1 MTIQEFSNQHLSEL
15 IGRIYD
21 CTLDPARWDATLH
34 AIKDL
39 LRCAHAFLHLD
50 DLITRRS
57 MISRSAGIE
66 PQWLERQAQMASEV
80 AGILARV
87 LDSGHSMDEPSVASR
102 FMSSSELAASPY
114 AQEWGKS
121 QGLVDYMDFFLTR
134 SSTRLASLRFARHQ
148 DYGNVTDREIA
159 LGRLL
164 IPHLRRA
171 VTICNALEVRT
182 IEKARLMQTLDALK
196 LGVVLA
202 NKDSR
207 ILHANFAAEQ
217 MIRNGGPLRDGGGVL
232 RAGGA
237 AASAEIDAA
246 IRLAARDETGIGK
259 TGLAVR
265 LTEEDE
271 TPVIAR
277 VLPLVGGQTRT
288 KLDPDAVAA
297 VFINAAV
304 DDVTSAQTIAAAFRL
319 TPAETRVLTG
329 VLSGKTLAETSVHL
343 GVARTTARTHL
354 DSIFAKTGAS
364 RQSEL
369 IRLAAQLAPQA
380 TWADATRLNRS
391 STATAGPA
399 RQTSNQIV

>member
-1 MTIQEFSNQHLSEL
+1 VTIQEFSNQNLSEL

-39 LRCAHAFLHLD
+39 LRCTHAFLHLD

-57 MISRSAGIE
+57 MVSRSAGIE
-66 PQWLERQAQMASEV
+66 PQWLERQAEMASDV

-87 LDSGHSMDEPSVASR
+87 LDSGHLMDEPSVASR

-114 AQEWGKS
+114 ALEWGRP
-121 QGLVDYMDFFLTR
+121 QGLVDYMDFF
-134 SSTRLASLRFARHQ
+134 SRHQ
-148 DYGNVTDREIA
+148 DYGNFTDREIA

-164 IPHLRRA
+164 MPHLRRA

-207 ILHANFAAEQ
+207 ILHANFAAKQ
-217 MIRNGGPLRDGGGVL
+217 MMRNGGPLRDVGGVL
-232 RAGGA
+232 RAEGA

-259 TGLAVR
+259 TGVALR
-265 LTEEDE
+265 LTGEDE
-271 TPVIAR
+271 PPVIAH
-277 VLPLVGGQTRT
+277 VLPLAGSQMRT

-304 DDVTSAQTIAAAFRL
+304 DDATSAQTIAATFRL
-319 TPAETRVLTG
+319 TPAETRVLTR

-343 GVARTTARTHL
+343 GVAHTTARTHL

-380 TWADATRLNRS
+380 TRADATRLNGS
-391 STATAGPA
+391 SKATAGPA